1 MLSSLGL
8 IATDTNKY
16 ARPPVIPLVS
26 YQWKEK
32 QLPTQLM
39 SDHQAKNSCYS
50 VI

>member
-8 IATDTNKY
+8 ITTDTNKY
-16 ARPPVIPLVS
+16 ARPPVIPLVW

-39 SDHQAKNSCYS
+39 SDHEAKNSCYS
-50 VI
+50 II